1 MTNFD
6 LEENLPRKFSHAWS
20 REVKTIESI
29 LVFEL
34 NNNSIFFLL
43 ELGILSSKYTI
54 SWMCLSQEEKRMSR
68 LTIRRKNIPRTVNAI
83 KLVATDNKN
92 NCLLDLIFEN
102 VDLTKLKENKFIISG
117 LKQLPTLKK

>member
-1 MTNFD
+1 VTNFD

-20 REVKTIESI
+20 REIKTIESI
-29 LVFEL
+29 LLFEL

-43 ELGILSSKYTI
+43 ELEILSSKYTI

-68 LTIRRKNIPRTVNAI
+68 LTNRRKKIPRTVNAI

-102 VDLTKLKENKFIISG
+102 VDLTKLKENKFIFLG

>member
-20 REVKTIESI
+20 REIKTTELI
-29 LVFEL
+29 LLLEL

-43 ELGILSSKYTI
+43 ELEILSSKYTI

-68 LTIRRKNIPRTVNAI
+68 LTNRRKNIPRTVNAI

-92 NCLLDLIFEN
+92 NCLLEFMLEN
-102 VDLTKLKENKFIISG
+102 VELMVLAINDFIF
-117 LKQLPTLKK
+117 

>member
-6 LEENLPRKFSHAWS
+6 LDENLPWKLFHAWS
-20 REVKTIESI
+20 REIKAIDSI
-29 LVFEL
+29 LLLEL
-34 NNNSIFFLL
+34 NNNFIFFLL
-43 ELGILSSKYTI
+43 ELEILSSKYTT

-68 LTIRRKNIPRTVNAI
+68 LTNRRKNTPRTVKAI

-102 VDLTKLKENKFIISG
+102 VDLTRLKENKFIFLG
-117 LKQLPTLKK
+117 LKQLPTLKM

>member
-6 LEENLPRKFSHAWS
+6 LEENFPRKFSHAWS
-20 REVKTIESI
+20 REIKTIESI
-29 LVFEL
+29 LLFEL

-43 ELGILSSKYTI
+43 ELEILSSKYTI
-54 SWMCLSQEEKRMSR
+54 SWMCLSQEEKRISR
-68 LTIRRKNIPRTVNAI
+68 LINRRKNIPRTVNAI

-102 VDLTKLKENKFIISG
+102 VDLTELKANKFMFLG
-117 LKQLPTLKK
+117 LKQLPALKK

>member
-20 REVKTIESI
+20 REIKTIELI
-29 LVFEL
+29 LLFEL

-43 ELGILSSKYTI
+43 ELEILSSKYTI

-68 LTIRRKNIPRTVNAI
+68 LTNRRKKIPRTVNAI

-102 VDLTKLKENKFIISG
+102 VDLTKLKENKFIFLG

>member
-20 REVKTIESI
+20 REIKTIESI
-29 LVFEL
+29 LLFEL

-43 ELGILSSKYTI
+43 ELEILSSKYTI

-68 LTIRRKNIPRTVNAI
+68 LTNRRKNIPRTVNAI

-102 VDLTKLKENKFIISG
+102 VDLTKLKENKFIFSG

>member
-20 REVKTIESI
+20 REIKTIESI
-29 LVFEL
+29 LLFEL

-43 ELGILSSKYTI
+43 ELEILSSKYTI
-54 SWMCLSQEEKRMSR
+54 SWMCLSQEEKRISR
-68 LTIRRKNIPRTVNAI
+68 LTNRRKNIPRTVNAI

-92 NCLLDLIFEN
+92 NCLLDFMFEN
-102 VDLTKLKENKFIISG
+102 VDLTMLKENKFMFLR
-117 LKQLPTLKK
+117 LK

>member
-20 REVKTIESI
+20 REIKTIESI
-29 LVFEL
+29 LLFEL

-43 ELGILSSKYTI
+43 ELEILSSKYTI

-68 LTIRRKNIPRTVNAI
+68 LTNRRKKIPRTVNAI

-102 VDLTKLKENKFIISG
+102 VDLTKLKENKFIFLG

>member
-6 LEENLPRKFSHAWS
+6 LEENLPRNLFHAWS
-20 REVKTIESI
+20 REIKTMESI
-29 LVFEL
+29 LLLDL
-34 NNNSIFFLL
+34 NNSSILFLL
-43 ELGILSSKYTI
+43 EMEILSSKYTI

-68 LTIRRKNIPRTVNAI
+68 LTNRRKNTPRTVNAI

-102 VDLTKLKENKFIISG
+102 VDSTKLNENKFIFLG